1 MHQTRALVIGLD
13 GLDWDLVSE
22 WIPMGFLPNFKRLIE
37 DGAGGVLESTIPS
50 TTPPGWTS
58 ITTGVNPGKHGL
70 FDFFRVLR
78 RGGSWSFE
86 LVNSTHKRAPE
97 LWDYVDGSFVINLPV
112 SYPPR
117 PIRGVMITGML
128 TPSRGADFAYPPE
141 IRDWL
146 LSRFPDYRF
155 ELQWSEYGDRKEEFM
170 RDLTRMTE
178 QRFQLFWE
186 LFERDWRLMFFVI
199 AGTDRIQHLMW
210 GTPEMREYFRMVDDF
225 LGEVMDRVQG
235 AGVNLLVVS
244 DHGFGPIHRLLYV
257 NSFLHREGYLRLRE
271 GRAAGAMRAVGL
283 DRERLRDLLYRT
295 GLIRLYR
302 RLSPRVADALKAAI
316 PGESNPAVDFDLDRT
331 RAFMYGMGGIYLSA
345 EGDERR
351 RLVEEL
357 RERLLDLRDPD
368 TGERVV
374 EAVYERGEIYSGPYV
389 HEAPDLVLVP
399 AEGYSVERHVRPRLV
414 EGSRVKRADHR
425 RTGVIFA
432 YGPDV
437 EPGERVDASVYD
449 VAPTVLHLLGLPVP
463 ANVDGRVLLE
473 LFSPSSGPRRREVTY
488 REPIALRG
496 VAARRAVSS
505 AVRRA
510 LAKRRSSRG

>member
-1 MHQTRALVIGLD
+1 MAKRRALILGFD
-13 GLDWDLVSE
+13 GLDWDMANA
-22 WIPMGFLPNFKRLIE
+22 WIEEDLLPNFKRLME
-37 DGAGGVLESTIPS
+37 EGAGGVLESTIPS

-117 PIRGVMITGML
+117 PIRGIMITGML

-302 RLSPRVADALKAAI
+302 RLSPRVADALRAAI

-399 AEGYSVERHVRPRLV
+399 TNGYSVERHVRPRLV

-432 YGPDV
+432 YGPDI

-473 LFSPSSGPRRREVTY
+473 LFSPSSEPRRREVTY
-488 REPIALRG
+488 RKPIALRG
-496 VAARRAVSS
+496 VAARRAASS